1 MWQRAA
7 KPKEKPVQ
15 EGAVD
20 PVDYCLE
27 CWKIW
32 MCGDPDRDLGAKTA
46 RGLVGNSDGHGVD
59 IHEAQQVHD
68 MKIAEATDAMI
79 NSLPRIQI
87 WALCRLCSVSTV
99 WLFVNADLL
108 TVGAE
113 ARTALAEK
121 LKRNVCTGS
130 LF

>member
-7 KPKEKPVQ
+7 KPKEKAVQ
-15 EGAVD
+15 ESTVD

-32 MCGDPDRDLGAKTA
+32 MCGDPDKDLGTKTA
-46 RGLVGNSDGHGVD
+46 GGLVGNSDGHGVD

-68 MKIAEATDAMI
+68 TKVAEATDAMI
-79 NSLPRIQI
+79 NSLPRIQA
-87 WALCRLCSVSTV
+87 WAICRMCSVSTV
-99 WLFVNADLL
+99 WLFPNANWEV
-108 TVGAE
+108 VGME
-113 ARTALAEK
+113 ARAALAEK